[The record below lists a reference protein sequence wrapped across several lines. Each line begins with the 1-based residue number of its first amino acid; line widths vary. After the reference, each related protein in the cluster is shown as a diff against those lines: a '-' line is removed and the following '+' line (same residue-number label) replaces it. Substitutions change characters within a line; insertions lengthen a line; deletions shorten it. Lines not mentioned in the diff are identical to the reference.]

1 MAERNQESVRV
12 LDLVMIAVGCAVFAF
27 SLVFFNIANN
37 LADGGLSG
45 VTLILKAVFKIDP
58 AYTTLLLNIPLIWM
72 GYRYL
77 GRQALI
83 YTIYGTVV
91 VSITLWIWQRVP
103 LTINLDHDLF
113 LASVGAGICGG
124 IGQGIVYRFGG
135 TTGGTD
141 IIAKM
146 FERFKGVPM
155 GQTLLWLDVVI
166 LTISLVYVDLRH
178 MAYTLL
184 YSYIATRLINSAIDG
199 AYEARGNL
207 IISSKYHEISEMIMA
222 KMDRGVTILN
232 GEGAYSH
239 DPRTTLYVAVAPSEL
254 HELKEI
260 VSSVDPQ
267 AFMTSFSVNEAAG
280 EGFTYR
286 RPKSY
291 FVKSREER
299 KKNKNKAE

>member
-1 MAERNQESVRV
+1 MAEKKSESIRI
-12 LDLVMIAVGCAVFAF
+12 LDLIMIAVGCSIFAF

-45 VTLILKAVFKIDP
+45 VTLIIKAVFHFDP

-83 YTIYGTVV
+83 YTIYGTIVL
-91 VSITLWIWQRVP
+91 SIMLWIWQRVP
-103 LTINLDHDLF
+103 LSINIDHDLF
-113 LASVGAGICGG
+113 LASIGAGICGG

-141 IIAKM
+141 IIARM

-184 YSYIATRLINSAIDG
+184 YSYVATRLINSAIDG

-207 IISSKYHEISEMIMA
+207 IISEHHREIADTIMQE
-222 KMDRGVTILN
+222 MDRGVTILHA
-232 GEGAYSH
+232 EGAFSN
-239 DPRTTLYVAVAPSEL
+239 DPRPTLYVAVEPSEL
-254 HELKEI
+254 HVLKEI
-260 VSSVDPQ
+260 VSSIDPT

-286 RPKSY
+286 RPKNRLIKKRS
-291 FVKSREER
+291 
-299 KKNKNKAE
+299 KNK

>member
-1 MAERNQESVRV
+1 MAEKNPESVHV
-12 LDLVMIAVGCAVFAF
+12 LDLIMIAVGCTIFAF

-45 VTLILKAVFKIDP
+45 VTLIVKAVFKIDP
-58 AYTTLLLNIPLIWM
+58 AYTTLLLNIPLIWF
-72 GYRYL
+72 GYCYL

-91 VSITLWIWQRVP
+91 LSIALWIWQRVP
-103 LTINLDHDLF
+103 LSINIDHDLF

-155 GQTLLWLDVVI
+155 GQTLLWLDVII

-184 YSYIATRLINSAIDG
+184 YSYIATRLINSSIDG

-207 IISSKYHEISEMIMA
+207 IISNNYREIADLIME
-222 KMDRGVTILN
+222 KLDRGVTVLN
-232 GEGAYSH
+232 GQGVYSGEQR
-239 DPRTTLYVAVAPSEL
+239 PTLYVVVTPNEL
-254 HELKEI
+254 HELKEL
-260 VSSVDPQ
+260 VSSVDPH
-267 AFMTSFSVNEAAG
+267 AFITSFSVNEAAG
-280 EGFTYR
+280 EGFTYS
-286 RPKSY
+286 RP
-291 FVKSREER
+291 R
-299 KKNKNKAE
+299 KHLLKKKK